1 MTYTRAFIFYTKC
14 PCNAITSEGDFGKM
28 NEVKI
33 FSFKNNEIRSILI
46 DDEPWFV
53 GKDVAEVLGY
63 SNTRDAL
70 SKHVEND
77 DKNTVAI
84 RDGIG
89 NPNQTIINESGL
101 YSLILSSKLP
111 QAKEFKRWVTSVV
124 LPEIRR
130 TGSYNGLSNKDKFE
144 LAGLIAKCKNT
155 KAVEALVALFEI
167 DKPIKRECKTHNSV
181 EKYLNHVG
189 NSQLVE
195 LPTHE
200 IYDEYKSYCKN
211 HKIILLSLMNFSKEV
226 RKITGAIVKRHR
238 VNGKLT
244 GFYVLG

>member
-1 MTYTRAFIFYTKC
+1 M
-14 PCNAITSEGDFGKM
+14 D
-28 NEVKI
+28 EVKI

-53 GKDVAEVLGY
+53 GKDVACILGY
-63 SNTRDAL
+63 SNPQKAIRD
-70 SKHVEND
+70 HVDND
-77 DKNTVAI
+77 DKGVNESFTVNGTK
-84 RDGIG
+84 GIL
-89 NPNQTIINESGL
+89 INESGL

-211 HKIILLSLMNFSKEV
+211 HKIIPLSLMNFSKEV